1 VGFPLG
7 WLDEN
12 ETHPCPVHTIT
23 CKAEFKLTNLNYTIV
38 SEDGTYFVQGSGKTS
53 ENGFFDLYLPKGKTY
68 KATFNIDG
76 KQGVGIISTQE
87 GSSNCITDI
96 KVH

>member
-1 VGFPLG
+1 MIGFFLSIG
-7 WLDEN
+7 LYEN
-12 ETHPCPVHTIT
+12 KTHPCPV
-23 CKAEFKLTNLNYTIV
+23 
-38 SEDGTYFVQGSGKTS
+38 GK
-53 ENGFFDLYLPKGKTY
+53 NY

-76 KQGVGIISTQE
+76 KKGTRIISTRE